1 MINDKI
7 TPAFFPYGFKY
18 PNEVDDAINETLKL
32 CGVGG
37 EDASMMYM
45 EVLRRLGRFDE
56 LPPCERRTDE

>member
-7 TPAFFPYGFKY
+7 IPAFFPYGFKY

-32 CGVGG
+32 CGVSGD
-37 EDASMMYM
+37 DASLMYM

-56 LPPCERRTDE
+56 LPLCERRPDE